1 MRQHVLGLV
10 LAGLAGSMIGAGC
23 GAAPL
28 TRDEQV
34 RGLMAENRQLQQQL
48 GACEQKVAAL
58 TASGAKPVAA
68 VPAPPEDAWRAVAV
82 RFGKFSGVV
91 GAGGAPSDQ
100 RLKIVLEP
108 LDATGDVVKRAGRI
122 DLEAWLLAAD
132 GKPQALLH
140 RWSLP
145 EDQLRQTWLSGLG
158 TYAYVMRFPWPGGRR
173 PAADKL
179 LVKAKFT
186 CLDGTV
192 LAADTEIPLAPAVAA
207 PKPEPAK
214 PTAEKAPAK

>member
-23 GAAPL
+23 SAAPL
-28 TRDEQV
+28 TRDELVQS
-34 RGLMAENRQLQQQL
+34 LMAENRQLQQQL

-58 TASGAKPVAA
+58 TAAGAKPVAA
-68 VPAPPEDAWRAVAV
+68 VPAVSEDPWRAVAV

-100 RLKIVLEP
+100 RLKVVLEP
-108 LDATGDVVKRAGRI
+108 LDATGDVVKRAGRL
-122 DLEAWLLAAD
+122 DLEAWLPASD
-132 GKPQALLH
+132 GKPEVLLH

-158 TYAYVMRFPWPGGRR
+158 TYAYVMKFPWPGGNR

-192 LAADTEIPLAPAVAA
+192 LAADTEIPLPSAATAAA
-207 PKPEPAK
+207 PGPAEK
-214 PTAEKAPAK
+214 AAEKAPGK